1 MAQASLVLHCREKL
15 SRYSLSCVEFENSSL
30 PQVNYLCGQLAPDLF
45 LRRGASL
52 LMAGLMDYYT
62 VPVWTDLLLADILN
76 SPSCAN
82 CFDNWADNDEYEEG
96 RMLVCSR

>member
-1 MAQASLVLHCREKL
+1 MSHLEI
-15 SRYSLSCVEFENSSL
+15 ENTTSF
-30 PQVNYLCGQLAPDLF
+30 PTQVNFLCGQLTPDLF
-45 LRRGASL
+45 LHRGASM

-62 VPVWTDLLLADILN
+62 VPVWTEQLISQIVS

-82 CFDNWADNDEYEEG
+82 CFHNWAYTDEHKEG